1 MESKLKNMREMRELT
16 QREAAEA
23 SGINL
28 RMIQNYEQ
36 GERDING
43 AKLVTLLKLC
53 VALHCRLEDIL
64 DDDETL
70 SMLGRYYE
78 N

>member
-1 MESKLKNMREMRELT
+1 MREMRELT

-36 GERDING
+36 GERNING